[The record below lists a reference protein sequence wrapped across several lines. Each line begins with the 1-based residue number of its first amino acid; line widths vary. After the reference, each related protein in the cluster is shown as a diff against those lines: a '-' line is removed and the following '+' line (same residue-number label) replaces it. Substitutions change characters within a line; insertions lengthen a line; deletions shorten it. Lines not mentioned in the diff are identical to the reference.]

1 MHDTAQVGACSI
13 ATKSMET
20 GAKSRNRCGAPYAQP
35 HRMADLPTRSLF
47 RRLVL
52 AALAVPAVP
61 LIAACG
67 GQVQSTPTDGDVADA
82 AGEVAPDGAS
92 CAPQQTDIGCGF
104 TMTYP
109 CGLPDQADQ
118 PVSQARCLELC
129 PGDSGVFSCWLQAP
143 DSGAVTTVQCTNCA
157 VGRRPVGWARG
168 RHERGRGCV
177 AAWLAEIAELEGA
190 AVEAF
195 DVMRVELAAHGAPR
209 RLRVE
214 AGRARRDEIR
224 HASVMA
230 RLARRHGGRPRGAS
244 TPRVAIRPLEAI
256 ALENAT
262 EGCVRET
269 WGALFAA
276 FQAERASD
284 PALRRAFARI
294 AGDEARHAALSW
306 RLHRWALGR
315 LGRDARARVEAARAD
330 ATAKLR
336 AEIAVEPPLAL
347 AAIAGVPR
355 AHEAARLFDAMVVAV
370 G

>member
-1 MHDTAQVGACSI
+1 
-13 ATKSMET
+13 
-20 GAKSRNRCGAPYAQP
+20 
-35 HRMADLPTRSLF
+35 MADLPTRSLF

-52 AALAVPAVP
+52 AALSLPAVP
-61 LIAACG
+61 LFAACG
-67 GQVQSTPTDGDVADA
+67 GQIQSTPSDGDVADA
-82 AGEVAPDGAS
+82 VGEVSPDGAS

-104 TMTYP
+104 TVSYP
-109 CGLPDQADQ
+109 CGLPDPADQ
-118 PVSQARCLELC
+118 PVSQARCAELC
-129 PGDSGVFSCWLQAP
+129 PADSGVFSCWLQVP
-143 DSGAVTTVQCTNCA
+143 DAGAVTTVQCTSCVA
-157 VGRRPVGWARG
+157 GRRPAGWARG
-168 RHERGRGCV
+168 GHARGRTCV
-177 AAWLAEIAELEGA
+177 AAWLAEIAELEAA
-190 AVEAF
+190 AVDAF
-195 DVMRVELAAHGAPR
+195 DVMRTELAAHGAPR

-214 AGRARRDEIR
+214 AGRARRDEVR

-230 RLARRHGGRPRGAS
+230 RLARRHGGRPRREA
-244 TPRVAIRPLEAI
+244 TPRLATRPLEAI

-315 LGRDARARVEAARAD
+315 LGREARARVEAAREGAI
-330 ATAKLR
+330 AKLR
-336 AEIAVEPPLAL
+336 AEIAVEPPPAL
-347 AAIAGVPR
+347 AQLAGVPR
-355 AHEAARLFDAMVVAV
+355 AHEAARLFDAMIAAV